1 MGRTARFSYPRALHH
16 VTMRC
21 NNKEFL
27 FEERSFRL
35 FLDTLLES
43 RDKFAVDLYNYC
55 LMTNH
60 VHLLFAVPNADT
72 LSAFMHRVANLF
84 ARRFNRMRERKGHL
98 WEGRFRSTIVEGAT
112 YFLRT
117 MAYLDLNPV
126 RARMVA
132 NPADHQWSAHR
143 YIVAEN
149 EAMIILH
156 RDYLALGSGPSER
169 RQAYRQ
175 VIEQEALRPP
185 YSLARTLFIG
195 SKRFVCNMRRRFGLR
210 ETDTDTAHIE
220 LIDLKEGVQAA
231 ELRRS
236 RKRLAM

>member
-1 MGRTARFSYPRALHH
+1 
-16 VTMRC
+16 MRC

-35 FLDTLLES
+35 FLDMLLEA

-60 VHLLFAVPNADT
+60 THLLFAVPTADT
-72 LSAFMHRVANLF
+72 LSPFIHRVANLF

-98 WEGRFRSTIVEGAT
+98 WEERFHSTIIEGAT

-132 NPADHQWSAHR
+132 SPADHQWSAHR
-143 YIVAEN
+143 HIAAEN
-149 EAMIILH
+149 EAAVALH
-156 RDYLALGSGPSER
+156 RDYVALGVDSATRYE
-169 RQAYRQ
+169 AYLRI
-175 VIEQEALRPP
+175 IEQEALRRP
-185 YSLARTLFIG
+185 YSLAQTLFIG
-195 SKRFVCNMRRRFGLR
+195 SKRFVCDMRRRFGVR
-210 ETDTDTAHIE
+210 RVDTDSPHIE
-220 LIDLKEGVQAA
+220 LIDLEEGVQAA

-236 RKRLAM
+236 RIPLAT